1 MNALLISLFL
11 SASALTGA
19 YAPQQAG
26 SSPLEPALEARV
38 QRLGKEL
45 RCPTCQGM
53 SIADSPA
60 SVARAQ
66 LDKIRGLI
74 SDGKTDDEVRAYF
87 VARYGEWILLS
98 PKASGINWLVWL
110 GPALLLVVGFAVIFR
125 QIKRYPLEKSA
136 SPASAADEPVE
147 RELRPSESNAT
158 EDDYLKLVRSELKR

>member
-1 MNALLISLFL
+1 MNALLFSLFL
-11 SASALTGA
+11 SASASTGA

-38 QRLGKEL
+38 QKLGKEL

-66 LDKIRGLI
+66 LDKIRSLV

-110 GPALLLVVGFAVIFR
+110 GPALLLIVGFAVIFR

-136 SPASAADEPVE
+136 SPASPAAEPE
-147 RELRPSESNAT
+147 LELRPSAGTAT

>member
-1 MNALLISLFL
+1 MKALLIFGLF
-11 SASALTGA
+11 SASASLGA

-26 SSPLEPALEARV
+26 SAPLEPALEARV
-38 QRLGKEL
+38 QKLGKEL

-66 LDKIRGLI
+66 LDKIRGLV

-98 PKASGINWLVWL
+98 PRAAGVNWLVWL
-110 GPALLLVVGFAVIFR
+110 GPALLLIIGFAVIVR
-125 QIKRYPLEKSA
+125 QIQRHPLERKSA
-136 SPASAADEPVE
+136 SPASGSDEAVE
-147 RELRPSESNAT
+147 REVRSSAGT
-158 EDDYLKLVRSELKR
+158 DDEYLKLVRSELKR

>member
-1 MNALLISLFL
+1 MNALLLFL
-11 SASALTGA
+11 SLSAPALTGA

-38 QRLGKEL
+38 QKLGKEL

-66 LDKIRGLI
+66 LDKIRALV

-110 GPALLLVVGFAVIFR
+110 GPALLLIVGFAVIFR
-125 QIKRYPLEKSA
+125 QIKRFPLAKSA
-136 SPASAADEPVE
+136 SPASAADEPEE
-147 RELRPSESNAT
+147 REIQPSASTAT